1 VQNVSPTEETKT
13 DNGDV
18 MYLKALYH
26 ALLMDYVTI
35 AKLQG
40 KLDGE
45 ASTNTV
51 RKLIDKMVQ
60 DGYVKNSANRRLGK
74 AVIHSEASNR
84 KLLEIKKILEVDLDE
99 EMAIDTKPGPAEF
112 YSRERP
118 MTDQEMK
125 DGSTNGC
132 FHSIGS
138 DLTRTRELQETTE
151 QTTSMQKDPS
161 RTPTSMREPATSLES
176 GVLGQRTR
184 ASTEDTQQGKRTRKA
199 SQVKE
204 PILQYVKR
212 QKAPVQ

>member
-1 VQNVSPTEETKT
+1 
-13 DNGDV
+13 
-18 MYLKALYH
+18 MYMKALYH
-26 ALLMDYVTI
+26 ALPMDYVTV

-45 ASTNTV
+45 ANQNTV

-60 DGYVKNSANRRLGK
+60 DGYVKNSGNRRLGK

-84 KLLEIKKILEVDLDE
+84 KLLEIKRILEVDLGE
-99 EMAIDTKPGPAEF
+99 ELATDTNPGAAEF
-112 YSRERP
+112 EHRDHP

-132 FHSIGS
+132 FHSVGS
-138 DLTRTRELQETTE
+138 DLTRTQELPEIE
-151 QTTSMQKDPS
+151 QNVSMQKDPS

-176 GVLGQRTR
+176 GVLGQRIKKSMTGGDTSQ
-184 ASTEDTQQGKRTRKA
+184 STQHGKRTRKA
-199 SQVKE
+199 SMAKE
-204 PILQYVKR
+204 PILQFVKR